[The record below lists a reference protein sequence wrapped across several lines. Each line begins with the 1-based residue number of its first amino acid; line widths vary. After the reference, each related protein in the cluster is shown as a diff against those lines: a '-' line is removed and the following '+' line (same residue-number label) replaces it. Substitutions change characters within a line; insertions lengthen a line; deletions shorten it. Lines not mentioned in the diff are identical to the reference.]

1 MVQTVT
7 GNLLEEQTAVRF
19 EFFKGV
25 NSITFLFNRKYQPI
39 CILFFILEL
48 MNLSNSLSSALNT

>member
-7 GNLLEEQTAVRF
+7 GNLLKEQTAERF

-25 NSITFLFNRKYQPI
+25 NIKYKI
-39 CILFFILEL
+39 
-48 MNLSNSLSSALNT
+48 